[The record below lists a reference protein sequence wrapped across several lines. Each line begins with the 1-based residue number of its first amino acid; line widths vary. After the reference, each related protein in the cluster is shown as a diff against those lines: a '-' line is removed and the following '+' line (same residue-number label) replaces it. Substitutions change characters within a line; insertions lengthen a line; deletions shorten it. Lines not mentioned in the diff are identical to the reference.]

1 MDTFSR
7 FMVML
12 AVCFASLTA
21 CAYEI
26 PIHAH
31 VLKVSDVPVAGSGIL
46 KIWMSLDVVEDRTS
60 TRQEL
65 LMIYLSEQQAFPKA
79 GDDCLFNVHQEWVGG
94 FVGRGSEPNHDA
106 TVVDD
111 FRCGGDVPKAF
122 RDAPVTWPGIS
133 H

>member
-1 MDTFSR
+1 MRTFSR

-12 AVCFASLTA
+12 ALCLASLPA

-31 VLKVSDVPVAGSGIL
+31 VLKVSDLPMAGSGIM
-46 KIWMSLDVVEDRTS
+46 KIWMSMDVVRDGTS
-60 TRQEL
+60 TPQEL
-65 LMIYLSEQQAFPKA
+65 LMIYLSEQQAFPKV
-79 GDDCLFNVHQEWVGG
+79 GDDCLFTVHREWAGG

-111 FRCGGDVPKAF
+111 FRCGSDVPKGL
-122 RDAPVTWPGIS
+122 RDASITWPGITR
-133 H
+133 